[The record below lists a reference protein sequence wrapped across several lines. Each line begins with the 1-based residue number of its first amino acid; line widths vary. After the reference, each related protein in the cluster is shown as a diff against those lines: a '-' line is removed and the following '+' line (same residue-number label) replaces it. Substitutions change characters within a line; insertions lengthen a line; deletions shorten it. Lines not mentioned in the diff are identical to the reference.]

1 MFPLKSSTRSVLCP
15 TVENWF
21 LWMVMSN
28 YINHWKVSPSLQ
40 TYLTWLVVL
49 LSPTKVLI
57 GTDSITNLHKL
68 EQVSSDE
75 GIGTLAENLLEAL
88 REHSDVNLK
97 IEAARRETRAEK
109 KRMAMAMRQKAL
121 GTLGMT
127 VLFSFTVFSLFSPFS
142 MFLVSKCCSSQKS
155 LSLTQLNVI
164 LLIFTKCVLNL
175 FSDQWERSGGDEDLT
190 VEANGGVD
198 RGAGPD
204 LLYL

>member
-1 MFPLKSSTRSVLCP
+1 M
-15 TVENWF
+15 
-21 LWMVMSN
+21 
-28 YINHWKVSPSLQ
+28 
-40 TYLTWLVVL
+40 
-49 LSPTKVLI
+49 LI

-127 VLFSFTVFSLFSPFS
+127 VFIYFYFFITTDLNWNVDFIVSFMFVFQTNEKGQVVTKTSLLKQMEELIEEPG
-142 MFLVSKCCSSQKS
+142 LTCCICREGYKFQ
-155 LSLTQLNVI
+155 V
-164 LLIFTKCVLNL
+164 
-175 FSDQWERSGGDEDLT
+175 
-190 VEANGGVD
+190 
-198 RGAGPD
+198 
-204 LLYL
+204 

>member
-1 MFPLKSSTRSVLCP
+1 M
-15 TVENWF
+15 
-21 LWMVMSN
+21 
-28 YINHWKVSPSLQ
+28 
-40 TYLTWLVVL
+40 
-49 LSPTKVLI
+49 LI

-127 VLFSFTVFSLFSPFS
+127 VTLILFYQTFTLLFHLFLFRLFICISATVTLFYQHSP
-142 MFLVSKCCSSQKS
+142 
-155 LSLTQLNVI
+155 
-164 LLIFTKCVLNL
+164 VL
-175 FSDQWERSGGDEDLT
+175 QC
-190 VEANGGVD
+190 
-198 RGAGPD
+198 
-204 LLYL
+204 

>member
-1 MFPLKSSTRSVLCP
+1 M
-15 TVENWF
+15 
-21 LWMVMSN
+21 
-28 YINHWKVSPSLQ
+28 
-40 TYLTWLVVL
+40 
-49 LSPTKVLI
+49 LI

-127 VLFSFTVFSLFSPFS
+127 VFFFFFFYYHRLEL
-142 MFLVSKCCSSQKS
+142 KCGFYCK
-155 LSLTQLNVI
+155 LYVCL
-164 LLIFTKCVLNL
+164 
-175 FSDQWERSGGDEDLT
+175 SDQ
-190 VEANGGVD
+190 
-198 RGAGPD
+198 
-204 LLYL
+204 

>member
-1 MFPLKSSTRSVLCP
+1 M
-15 TVENWF
+15 
-21 LWMVMSN
+21 
-28 YINHWKVSPSLQ
+28 
-40 TYLTWLVVL
+40 
-49 LSPTKVLI
+49 LI

-127 VLFSFTVFSLFSPFS
+127 VFFFFFFYYHRLEL
-142 MFLVSKCCSSQKS
+142 KCGFYCE
-155 LSLTQLNVI
+155 LYVCL
-164 LLIFTKCVLNL
+164 
-175 FSDQWERSGGDEDLT
+175 SDQ
-190 VEANGGVD
+190 
-198 RGAGPD
+198 
-204 LLYL
+204 

>member
-1 MFPLKSSTRSVLCP
+1 MFSTS
-15 TVENWF
+15 
-21 LWMVMSN
+21 
-28 YINHWKVSPSLQ
+28 Q
-40 TYLTWLVVL
+40 
-49 LSPTKVLI
+49 VLI

-127 VLFSFTVFSLFSPFS
+127 VVQSFTRIYWGGKGSASSRCDFS
-142 MFLVSKCCSSQKS
+142 
-155 LSLTQLNVI
+155 VI
-164 LLIFTKCVLNL
+164 CDVCLC
-175 FSDQWERSGGDEDLT
+175 FSDQ
-190 VEANGGVD
+190 
-198 RGAGPD
+198 
-204 LLYL
+204 

>member
-1 MFPLKSSTRSVLCP
+1 M
-15 TVENWF
+15 
-21 LWMVMSN
+21 
-28 YINHWKVSPSLQ
+28 
-40 TYLTWLVVL
+40 
-49 LSPTKVLI
+49 LI

-127 VLFSFTVFSLFSPFS
+127 VLFFSF
-142 MFLVSKCCSSQKS
+142 FLTFIFFCLHFVLNAVHFF
-155 LSLTQLNVI
+155 LSLPLSLCFINTAQCYNVDFCKI
-164 LLIFTKCVLNL
+164 CGLCVCL
-175 FSDQWERSGGDEDLT
+175 SDQ
-190 VEANGGVD
+190 
-198 RGAGPD
+198 
-204 LLYL
+204 

>member
-1 MFPLKSSTRSVLCP
+1 M
-15 TVENWF
+15 
-21 LWMVMSN
+21 
-28 YINHWKVSPSLQ
+28 
-40 TYLTWLVVL
+40 
-49 LSPTKVLI
+49 LI

-127 VLFSFTVFSLFSPFS
+127 VGVFV
-142 MFLVSKCCSSQKS
+142 FLLYFF
-155 LSLTQLNVI
+155 LSLVINLNS
-164 LLIFTKCVLNL
+164 TVLYWN
-175 FSDQWERSGGDEDLT
+175 
-190 VEANGGVD
+190 VD
-198 RGAGPD
+198 FN
-204 LLYL
+204 

>member
-1 MFPLKSSTRSVLCP
+1 M
-15 TVENWF
+15 
-21 LWMVMSN
+21 
-28 YINHWKVSPSLQ
+28 
-40 TYLTWLVVL
+40 
-49 LSPTKVLI
+49 LI

-127 VLFSFTVFSLFSPFS
+127 VLFSLDFLFCFPN
-142 MFLVSKCCSSQKS
+142 FLCTFFIMQLICVSA
-155 LSLTQLNVI
+155 NVTC
-164 LLIFTKCVLNL
+164 LMWGLCVC
-175 FSDQWERSGGDEDLT
+175 FSD
-190 VEANGGVD
+190 
-198 RGAGPD
+198 
-204 LLYL
+204 

>member
-1 MFPLKSSTRSVLCP
+1 M
-15 TVENWF
+15 
-21 LWMVMSN
+21 
-28 YINHWKVSPSLQ
+28 
-40 TYLTWLVVL
+40 
-49 LSPTKVLI
+49 LI

-127 VLFSFTVFSLFSPFS
+127 VFFFFFYYHRLEL
-142 MFLVSKCCSSQKS
+142 KCGFYCK
-155 LSLTQLNVI
+155 LYVCL
-164 LLIFTKCVLNL
+164 
-175 FSDQWERSGGDEDLT
+175 SDQ
-190 VEANGGVD
+190 
-198 RGAGPD
+198 
-204 LLYL
+204 